1 LFVITSNSD
10 DRSTSSFEKV
20 PNWMCE
26 MRLPDNDSVATRFA
40 RSGTYSSAI
49 DGTRK
54 LHGVNVNVT
63 QRKCLLWGIN
73 CVTASTELRAVREK
87 LAVA

>member
-1 LFVITSNSD
+1 
-10 DRSTSSFEKV
+10 
-20 PNWMCE
+20 MCE

-54 LHGVNVNVT
+54 LYGVNVNVT
-63 QRKCLLWGIN
+63 QRKYLLRGIN
-73 CVTASTELRAVREK
+73 GVTASTEWRAAREK
-87 LAVA
+87 LAIA